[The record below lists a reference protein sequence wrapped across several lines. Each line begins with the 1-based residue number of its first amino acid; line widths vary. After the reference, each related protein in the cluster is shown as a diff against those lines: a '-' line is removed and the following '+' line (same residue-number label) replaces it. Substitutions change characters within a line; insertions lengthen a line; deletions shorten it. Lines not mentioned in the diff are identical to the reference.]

1 MPMCATSPV
10 DGSGNG
16 VKSGRYSAADKPPL
30 SSLMT
35 CATLVV
41 IQEVRPQLS

>member
-10 DGSGNG
+10 DSNG
-16 VKSGRYSAADKPPL
+16 VKSGKYSAADKLPL
-30 SSLMT
+30 PSLMT